1 MERRQ
6 QIIYMQVRLVRKAA
20 EAWGVPI
27 DGAVKRLAAFQVP
40 QYIEDNYD
48 LLHME
53 GDEAIFADITQ
64 LMERRGAMAD
74 AATC

>member
-27 DGAVKRLAAFQVP
+27 DEAVKRLAAFQVP
-40 QYIEDNYD
+40 P
-48 LLHME
+48 
-53 GDEAIFADITQ
+53 
-64 LMERRGAMAD
+64 
-74 AATC
+74 

>member
-27 DGAVKRLAAFQVP
+27 DQVP